1 MNILLLDC
9 SSKTAGYGFA
19 SGGEFVFQKK
29 LEGNRNADALL
40 FELKNDFKE
49 RGLDFTQTD
58 VVSLSNG
65 PGSFTGL
72 RIGSAIAKAVC
83 FTLGAK
89 LVQIPTLDIIANL
102 HKSTGEFAAVI
113 FSGMRTGEFY
123 YAVYTNPGILERLSG
138 YHTNSLAGIAKDYK
152 EIVINEKIDFSEKI
166 EDVSIIDV
174 SGYSGIESQLALTG
188 LYIERDDFTDITS
201 AEPFYMQEFH
211 AKQN

>member
-1 MNILLLDC
+1 MNVLLLDC
-9 SSKTAGYGFA
+9 SSKTAAYGFVTN
-19 SGGEFVFQKK
+19 GELVFQKK
-29 LEGNRNADALL
+29 LEVNRNADALL
-40 FELKNDFKE
+40 FELKNDFEE
-49 RGLDFTQTD
+49 RGLDFSQTD

-72 RIGSAIAKAVC
+72 RIGSVIAKAVC

-89 LVQIPTLDIIANL
+89 LVQIPTLDILANM
-102 HKSTGEFAAVI
+102 HNSAGQFAAVI

-123 YAVYTNPGILERLSG
+123 FAGYSNSGKLERNTDYG
-138 YHTNSLAGIAKDYK
+138 TGGIADIAKDYK

-201 AEPFYMQEFH
+201 AEPYYMQEFH